1 MERSVVSISRTLG
14 SGGEEI
20 GRLISQELGYS
31 YVDDEII
38 VNAAEKAGVS
48 PETVEEL
55 EHSQSRL
62 AQILG
67 AMDTEPY
74 RGLLS
79 SAPPNF
85 WSDSP
90 VIYRDW
96 IERVIRNT
104 ARRGQVVIVA
114 HGSSIPL
121 AGMSGLLRVLVT
133 ASLDTRVERLTGTD
147 DHDEQQAQK
156 AIEDSDRERA
166 RFFRR
171 FYNLEEELPT
181 HYDIVVNTDVL
192 TVEEAAKV
200 VISVAK
206 G

>member
-20 GRLISQELGYS
+20 GRLISQELGFS

-38 VNAAEKAGVS
+38 VHAAERAGVS
-48 PETVEEL
+48 PDTVEEI

-67 AMDTEPY
+67 GMGTDSGG
-74 RGLLS
+74 GLLS

-104 ARRGQVVIVA
+104 ARKGQVVIVA

-133 ASLDTRVERLTGTD
+133 ASPTVRAERLTRTAD
-147 DHDEQQAQK
+147 QDELGAQK
-156 AIEDSDRERA
+156 AIEDSDRERG

-171 FYNLEEELPT
+171 FYNIEQELPT
-181 HYDIVVNTDVL
+181 HYDIVVSTDVL
-192 TVEEAAKV
+192 TVEEAAKFI
-200 VISVAK
+200 ISAAQ